1 MPAAARRVASLALV
15 LALGLCQIASA
26 QERRFTLSGERIAIY
41 NLAGT
46 VVVEPGSGNAV
57 TVVARLGGADANE
70 LRFEE
75 GPIEGM
81 TTLRVIYPGNRII
94 YRAPGFEGN
103 TQVGVSDEGRF
114 GSSDSWRRRKVTIS
128 SRGTGTEAWAD
139 LRIQVPRGQS
149 IDVNLAVG
157 KMSATNVDG
166 RLSLDAGS
174 ADITVTGA
182 KGALSVDVGS
192 GNVSLN
198 GAQGDVSVDTGSGDV
213 GLRQVAADMLSV
225 DTGSGNVTGT
235 GLSATAVNVDTGSG
249 NVELGALSSP
259 QISVDTGSGDVILD
273 LTTPVS
279 QLDVDTGSGNVT
291 VRAPANLNATVSLET
306 SSGDLE
312 TDFPLQVRRTGSD
325 ELHGKIGNGQGTINV
340 ETGSGD
346 VRLLQREGK

>member
-1 MPAAARRVASLALV
+1 MLITARRVAPLALV
-15 LALGLCQIASA
+15 LALGLCGVASA
-26 QERRFTLSGERIAIY
+26 QERRFTLSGERVAIY

-57 TVVARLGGADANE
+57 TVIARVGGADAKE

-75 GPIEGM
+75 GPIENM
-81 TTLRVIYPGNRII
+81 TTLRVVYPGDRIV

-103 TQVGVSDEGRF
+103 SQVGVSDDGRF
-114 GSSDSWRRRKVTIS
+114 NTSESWRRRKVTIS
-128 SRGTGTEAWAD
+128 SRGRGTEAWAD
-139 LRIQVPRGQS
+139 LRIQVPRGQR

-157 KMSATNVDG
+157 TMSATNVDG
-166 RLSLDAGS
+166 RVSLDAGS
-174 ADITVTGA
+174 ADITVSGA

-198 GAQGDVSVDTGSGDV
+198 GASGDVSIDTGSGDV

-235 GLSATAVNVDTGSG
+235 DLSAMSVNVDTGSG
-249 NVELGALSSP
+249 NVELSAVRSP
-259 QISVDTGSGDVILD
+259 QVSIDTGSGDVILD
-273 LTTPVS
+273 LTAPVT
-279 QLDVDTGSGNVT
+279 QLGIDTGSGNVT

-325 ELHGKIGNGQGTINV
+325 ELRGKIGSGEGTITV

-346 VRLLQREGK
+346 VKLLRR